1 MAHNAYE
8 TWAKKALYYNSAA
21 LIPHHTHIGSRT
33 ELHVNPY
40 LLRPQW
46 EVEIEITETVPA
58 QAGGSQ
64 TFCVVLEEAVL

>member
-1 MAHNAYE
+1 MAHKTYE
-8 TWAKKALYYNSAA
+8 TWAKKALNWYSAA

-33 ELHVNPY
+33 QLHVNPY

-58 QAGGSQ
+58 QGGGSQ
-64 TFCVVLEEAVL
+64 TLCVVLEEAVL